1 MYKYK
6 YTYDI
11 NKLTICSLNRWHRPI
26 SSTKQVNKSDNIQT
40 IFILFMKCASLPF
53 VQYILHVPC
62 EHSSLKNFRILF
74 FFTKSSSGVNHDI
87 TRLKTKLGLYQHIFP
102 IVTVFRFEITYL

>member
-40 IFILFMKCASLPF
+40 IFILFMKRASLPI
-53 VQYILHVPC
+53 VQYILHVRC
-62 EHSSLKNFRILF
+62 EYSSLKIYYFLISVYYF
-74 FFTKSSSGVNHDI
+74 FLLKALELI
-87 TRLKTKLGLYQHIFP
+87 TT
-102 IVTVFRFEITYL
+102 